1 VRLVDSLRTRWR
13 YGHQLAW
20 YGWRIGMAWLAIY
33 FSSSDLPNLNEW
45 HGIMIKYLLQVEVLL
60 LPQAQ
65 DIDDRGV

>member
-1 VRLVDSLRTRWR
+1 MATSWPGTA
-13 YGHQLAW
+13 GGLAW
-20 YGWRIGMAWLAIY
+20 HGLLCTSRA
-33 FSSSDLPNLNEW
+33 DLPNLNEW

>member
-1 VRLVDSLRTRWR
+1 MRLVDSLRTRWR

-45 HGIMIKYLLQVEVLL
+45 HGIIIMIIPPAGSL
-60 LPQAQ
+60 ATS
-65 DIDDRGV
+65 RTAG